1 MFQKIRLQ
9 FLNNEACPV
18 SAGANMDIIQAGGTD
33 IKINIRESSQPCM
46 AQSVSQNHECLSVA
60 SSHGV
65 ADTLCSVL
73 MFGLATAHHHLI
85 VIFQNITSKMG
96 SGSSKLSAQQV
107 EGVNVVIIGNGI

>member
-1 MFQKIRLQ
+1 
-9 FLNNEACPV
+9 
-18 SAGANMDIIQAGGTD
+18 
-33 IKINIRESSQPCM
+33 M

-65 ADTLCSVL
+65 ADILYSVL

-96 SGSSKLSAQQV
+96 SGTSKLSAQQV
-107 EGVNVVIIGNGI
+107 EGVNVVIIGNVMEYM

>member
-1 MFQKIRLQ
+1 MRL
-9 FLNNEACPV
+9 
-18 SAGANMDIIQAGGTD
+18 
-33 IKINIRESSQPCM
+33 
-46 AQSVSQNHECLSVA
+46 AQSVLVLTWTLSKLEVHTSRSVLERAVNHGTVSQNHECLSVA

-107 EGVNVVIIGNGI
+107 EGVNVVIIGNAVKYM

>member
-33 IKINIRESSQPCM
+33 IKISIRESSQPCM

-65 ADTLCSVL
+65 ADTLQCVDVWLGNSSSSL
-73 MFGLATAHHHLI
+73 DCFISEYHQQNGLWLQQAICPAGGGGECGHHR
-85 VIFQNITSKMG
+85 
-96 SGSSKLSAQQV
+96 
-107 EGVNVVIIGNGI
+107 